1 MRRAPEIGSNRN
13 VVRMSTDTDEADKKS
28 ADPISVDMTDLEVPK
43 FDSSDFEETKTSP
56 GFDWFTPVLIA
67 YVVFVIADIAF
78 HITPDKPYIEVLRDA
93 LSSGGGEDAA
103 ST

>member
-1 MRRAPEIGSNRN
+1 LVYTVSECESSSSCRSCCASHQLILSFWQFIGS
-13 VVRMSTDTDEADKKS
+13 
-28 ADPISVDMTDLEVPK
+28 
-43 FDSSDFEETKTSP
+43 
-56 GFDWFTPVLIA
+56 VLIA

>member
-1 MRRAPEIGSNRN
+1 
-13 VVRMSTDTDEADKKS
+13 
-28 ADPISVDMTDLEVPK
+28 
-43 FDSSDFEETKTSP
+43 
-56 GFDWFTPVLIA
+56 LIA
-67 YVVFVIADIAF
+67 YVAFVIADIAF

>member
-1 MRRAPEIGSNRN
+1 MNASLCCCCCCCASNRLILSFWQFIGS
-13 VVRMSTDTDEADKKS
+13 
-28 ADPISVDMTDLEVPK
+28 
-43 FDSSDFEETKTSP
+43 
-56 GFDWFTPVLIA
+56 VLIA
-67 YVVFVIADIAF
+67 YVAFVIADIAF